1 MIVDREFLERHPQV
15 PLAERDDAPKMLP
28 MSRNNPLTM
37 SPEWTPGGR
46 LVHVARRYRRRS
58 RCGTGRR
65 RASVSGR
72 TSTGQGQPARDGD
85 RDSGEHA
92 AWSRIENR
100 LEPADSRRAL
110 NYDGRTDEGS
120 GLPKRKSA
128 SRPNLDLSR
137 KSFAIFYF
145 PDRADWRRWLCEACC
160 GAAQGQSWGHFGSAQ
175 RPFRSVRRSTRLGT
189 GRSLIESRFPR
200 FTSPVLPDASDM

>member
-1 MIVDREFLERHPQV
+1 MIPFAMIVDREFLERHPQV

-128 SRPNLDLSR
+128 SRPTSICRVNPSLFSTSPIER
-137 KSFAIFYF
+137 I
-145 PDRADWRRWLCEACC
+145 
-160 GAAQGQSWGHFGSAQ
+160 GGVG
-175 RPFRSVRRSTRLGT
+175 SVRPVVARHRDNRGDISEVLNDPSVQSGGALG
-189 GRSLIESRFPR
+189 
-200 FTSPVLPDASDM
+200 